1 MRNVQIDFAF
11 KRQDIRTV
19 LTRHR
24 SGWESAFLHSIP
36 SIVHASPSGRIDYWF
51 SHLEDHL
58 IIELQMLMKESL
70 RIYEVRPR
78 EDNRRV
84 VLISD
89 VLPFA
94 RLC

>member
-1 MRNVQIDFAF
+1 M
-11 KRQDIRTV
+11 K
-19 LTRHR
+19 
-24 SGWESAFLHSIP
+24 
-36 SIVHASPSGRIDYWF
+36 
-51 SHLEDHL
+51 
-58 IIELQMLMKESL
+58 LQMLMKESL
-70 RIYEVRPR
+70 RIYEVRLR